1 MIENSIKVFDY
12 KGSKIS
18 FANGKNVM
26 VNATEMGKK
35 FGKRVTDWMDNQYS
49 KEYIQEL
56 TEVRKSVSADFQAVR
71 VIKGGSPELQGTW
84 MHEDVALEFARWL
97 SPAFAIWCNDRIK
110 ELLKYGMTAT
120 QPTLDEM
127 LDNPDLVIRM
137 ATQLKQERAEKAR
150 LEAESKQKD
159 NQIKKLQP
167 KAAFAEQAFDMKD
180 KVDVGMAAK
189 ILNLGFGRNT
199 LFKNLRET
207 GVFFASK
214 NEPKQKFVDAKYFE
228 MTEHPIYDNNGELIK
243 VVAKVL
249 VTQKGLAYINHL
261 FGGRMTE
268 PQLVTIK

>member
-1 MIENSIKVFDY
+1 MNTPIVYDY

-18 FANGKNVM
+18 FSSGKNVM
-26 VNATEMGKK
+26 VNATEMAKS
-35 FGKRVTDWMDNQYS
+35 FDKRPAKWLELPSTKEFLSTLTD
-49 KEYIQEL
+49 
-56 TEVRKSVSADFQAVR
+56 VRKSDFALIQTE
-71 VIKGGSPELQGTW
+71 KGGINGGGGTW

-167 KAAFAEQAFDMKD
+167 KAAFAEKAFDMKD

-214 NEPKQKFVDAKYFE
+214 NEPKQRFVDAKYFE